1 MASGKLEEEREIK
14 LQYSDSSYYNKI
26 ELWLQGLKILSISG
40 HEMEGGISAIISQV
54 LKI

>member
-1 MASGKLEEEREIK
+1 MEQEIEIK

-26 ELWLQGLKILSISG
+26 ELWLHGLIIFSISG
-40 HEMEGGISAIISQV
+40 HGMEEGIKTIISQV